1 MEGNVAMGK
10 YLEYFED
17 VDLDML
23 VDHCLWLSEEGLKK
37 LGEYTGNFFDKGM
50 KHCIIVHRNWDSIF
64 KGQMVR
70 ISDGIKYD
78 AELSD
83 WYTSDLYVVEIRI
96 YFLEI
101 VLRVGN
107 CEGFTSY
114 YMETHSSE
122 LWDYDIDSKICDFL
136 SAILD
141 EIKWVHY
148 RWLKLLKDKS

>member
-1 MEGNVAMGK
+1 MEGNVTMGK

-37 LGEYTGNFFDKGM
+37 LGEYTGNFFDKGT

-96 YFLEI
+96 YFWKLYFALVI
-101 VLRVGN
+101 AKDLRVTIWRLIRVNFG
-107 CEGFTSY
+107 T
-114 YMETHSSE
+114 T
-122 LWDYDIDSKICDFL
+122 I
-136 SAILD
+136 
-141 EIKWVHY
+141 
-148 RWLKLLKDKS
+148 